1 MKKKVLLALSAV
13 LVIVLAVGASFAYQ
27 TSSTNGVNVMTFGDV
42 EIAQHEYERATDE
55 NGKWYTLTDKD
66 GKEVVDQYGYK
77 PDKLQPF
84 TQNKTIAPAFYVK
97 GTEVY
102 DDRVGAN
109 GDEHQQSWKE
119 VGAPGSNQLF
129 DDSVKNVID
138 KFVFVENTG
147 NNPVFY
153 RTIIAIECPKGFEED
168 GEKDYIHLLINKNS
182 RFDWEDVGYYEIDE
196 TRYLVKVATHNEA
209 LPAGE
214 VSRPSLLQVFLD
226 PKATNED
233 VALFEGSL
241 DVLVFSQATQVFD
254 DEVTADMALNA
265 AFGEVAT
272 NLPWKNSQFVQPTMN
287 NNVMEVTE
295 NLILRDEPLYSS
307 TTATEAVTINGNGNT
322 ITQTATNVDA
332 FNWTGGTIPW
342 TSNIFSSS
350 NGAKVTVNNLN
361 FAGTMQSI
369 MLGHYVN
376 STYNNFNTELNN
388 VNVIGLNVVSF
399 SGGIS
404 PAVTVYGTATL
415 NNTNIYGTKLSA
427 LDTDPMWPVYD
438 LAVVNDTTTTI
449 NNSKIGSIFTWA
461 RALVNVNNSTID
473 SIYTKSVKG
482 INVNSGSTVNTIKVL
497 TDVNGYSSTAKITI
511 KAGAQVDTIDF
522 TDINMSKVALVVED
536 GATVKNVVKTDGTK
550 VTYAEWIA

>member
-13 LVIVLAVGASFAYQ
+13 LVVVLAVGASFAYQ
-27 TSSTNGVNVMTFGDV
+27 TSSTNGVNIMTFGDV

-55 NGKWYTLTDKD
+55 NGKWKVEN
-66 GKEVVDQYGYK
+66 GMEV
-77 PDKLQPF
+77 LQPF
-84 TQNKTIAPAFYVK
+84 TQNKTIAPAFYVD
-97 GTEVY
+97 GTEKW
-102 DDRVGAN
+102 DDRKNADGS
-109 GDEHQQSWKE
+109 DYYQTWSQI
-119 VGAPGSNQLF
+119 GAPGANQLF
-129 DDSVKNVID
+129 DSSVKNVID

-153 RTIIAIECPKGFEED
+153 RTIIAIECPEGFEEG
-168 GEKDYIHLLINKNS
+168 GEKDYIHLNVNGNY
-182 RFDWEDVGYYEIDE
+182 RFDWENAGYYVIGE

-226 PKATNED
+226 PKATNKD

-241 DVLVFSQATQVFD
+241 DILVFSQATQVFD

-272 NLPWKNSQFVQPTMN
+272 NLPWKNSQFDQPTMN

-332 FNWTGGTIPW
+332 FNWNGNTPL

-461 RALVNVNNSTID
+461 RTIVNVNNSTID

-522 TDINMSKVALVVED
+522 TDINMSKVVLVVED

>member
-13 LVIVLAVGASFAYQ
+13 LVVVLAVGASFAYQ

-42 EIAQHEYERATDE
+42 KIAQHEYERATDE

-66 GKEVVDQYGYK
+66 GNEVVDQNGYK

-102 DDRVGAN
+102 DDRVPG
-109 GDEHQQSWKE
+109 HQQSWEE
-119 VGAPGSNQLF
+119 VGAPDSNQLF

-153 RTIIAIECPKGFEED
+153 RTIIAIECPEGLED
-168 GEKDYIHLLINKNS
+168 GGEKDYIHLLINENS
-182 RFDWEDVGYYEIDE
+182 KFDWEDVGYYEIDE

-209 LPAGE
+209 LPAGK

-226 PKATNED
+226 PKATNKY

-241 DVLVFSQATQVFD
+241 DILVFSQATQVFD

-295 NLILRDEPLYSS
+295 NLILRDKPLYSS

-376 STYNNFNTELNN
+376 STYNNFNTVLNN

-438 LAVVNDTTTTI
+438 LATVNNTITNI
-449 NNSKIGSIFTWA
+449 NNSKIGSIYTWNH
-461 RALVNVNNSTID
+461 ALVNINEGSVVDTILTASTSTKGGGIVVNNGAE
-473 SIYTKSVKG
+473 VKL
-482 INVNSGSTVNTIKVL
+482 V
-497 TDVNGYSSTAKITI
+497 DVNEKDAYAYKVAITI
-511 KAGAQVDTIDF
+511 KAGATVETLDLTGADSRAKI
-522 TDINMSKVALVVED
+522 IVED
-536 GATVKNVVKTDGTK
+536 GAIVKNIVNPNGAVIKT
-550 VTYAEWIA
+550 A